1 MNLEP
6 KLKYLITILEGEF
19 TVYDLGVED
28 NDLYI
33 ANGVLTH
40 NKIKDNI
47 YIKKEKMSCLSYDTI
62 INNGGLINENIDDS
76 VSVFVNNS
84 GSLVPYILTKNCCEL
99 LKTGYTFDIDTQICN
114 WTTRVLHV

>member
-6 KLKYLITILEGEF
+6 KIFNITILEGEF

-40 NKIKDNI
+40 NK
-47 YIKKEKMSCLSYDTI
+47 
-62 INNGGLINENIDDS
+62 
-76 VSVFVNNS
+76 
-84 GSLVPYILTKNCCEL
+84 
-99 LKTGYTFDIDTQICN
+99 
-114 WTTRVLHV
+114 